1 MTSKSSIYAIVKTML
16 ADRFGMQESYVK
28 SDLAFSAFGADSL
41 DVVELIM
48 ELEDI
53 FGIKIEDEKISN
65 LNTVG
70 EVVSYISEKLSEK
83 ARKEK

>member
-1 MTSKSSIYAIVKTML
+1 MTKKSDVYSVVKTML

-41 DVVELIM
+41 DVTELIM

-53 FGIKIEDEKISN
+53 FSIQIEDEKISH

-70 EVVSYISEKLSEK
+70 DMVSYIYEKTSEKVVK
-83 ARKEK
+83 